1 MSSLIQ
7 GGIVIIGGGQA
18 GGWAAKTLRDEGY
31 QGIISVISDE
41 NHDFYERPPLSKA
54 VLTQESFSL
63 SRLFSEQETHALN
76 LQWFRPLRA
85 TKIDGQNQYVHLS
98 DGRVIT
104 FDKLLLATG
113 GRPRYLSSRW
123 QQHPQVFALRSWDD
137 AQKLRTALLSAQKI
151 AIIGGGWIGL
161 EVAASARKMG
171 IYVTIFE
178 RQSRLCER
186 SVPQNVSEA
195 LALRHTQA
203 GVHVIT
209 DCGDIELGEPTSTGL
224 QISCQKQPSKNLD
237 LAVMGIGVELN
248 LELAKE
254 AGLDV
259 THGIVIN
266 HQGQTSHP
274 NIYAAGDVACH
285 PTLSL
290 CLQSWAY
297 AQNQAI
303 TTAKAM
309 LNPQSE
315 GFNELAWLW
324 SDQYQDNIQILGVP
338 TSQKL
343 NHIQRHTPDS
353 EVHFALNESNEL
365 VQMIAFNDARAI
377 KLGKRWI
384 QGHRKLDPS
393 QLADPTF
400 SLMSLK

>member
-1 MSSLIQ
+1 MNSLIQ

-18 GGWAAKTLRDEGY
+18 GGWATKTLRDEGY
-31 QGIISVISDE
+31 QGTISVISDE
-41 NHDFYERPPLSKA
+41 DHDFYERPPLSKA
-54 VLTQESFSL
+54 ALTQESFAL
-63 SRLFSEQETHALN
+63 SRLFSEEATQALN
-76 LQWFRPLRA
+76 LQWFRPVRA
-85 TKIDGQNQYVHLS
+85 TKIDTKTKWIHLN
-98 DGRVIT
+98 DGRIVT
-104 FDKLLLATG
+104 FEKLLLATG
-113 GRPRYLSSRW
+113 GRPRYLSSNW
-123 QQHPQVFALRSWDD
+123 QKHPQVFALRSWND
-137 AQKLRTALLSAQKI
+137 AQQLRSALLEAKKV

-171 IYVTIFE
+171 IDVAIFE

-209 DCGDIELGEPTSTGL
+209 DCGDIELGASSIKL
-224 QISCQKQPSKNLD
+224 QIGCQKQPLQTFD

-248 LELAKE
+248 LELAKQ

-266 HQGQTSHP
+266 DQGQTSHP
-274 NIYAAGDVACH
+274 DIYAAGDVACH

-309 LNPQSE
+309 LNRHSE

-324 SDQYQDNIQILGVP
+324 SDQYKDNIQILGVP

-343 NHIQRHTPDS
+343 KHIQRHTANS
-353 EVHFALNESNEL
+353 EVHFSLSEANEL

-377 KLGKRWI
+377 KLGKRWM
-384 QGHRKLDPS
+384 QSHRKLDPS

>member
-1 MSSLIQ
+1 MNTLIQ

-31 QGIISVISDE
+31 QGTLSVISDE

-54 VLTQESFSL
+54 VLTQEDAVL
-63 SRLFSEQETHALN
+63 SRLFSEDDTRALN
-76 LQWFRPLRA
+76 LQWFRPVRA
-85 TKIDGQNQYVHLS
+85 ERIDAQAKCVYLN
-98 DGRVIT
+98 DGRLVG
-104 FDKLLLATG
+104 FDKLLIATG
-113 GRPRYLSSRW
+113 GRPRYLSKAW

-137 AQKLRTALLSAQKI
+137 AQALRSNLLLAKKI

-171 IYVTIFE
+171 LDVTIFE

-186 SVPQNVSEA
+186 SVPPSVSDA
-195 LALRHTQA
+195 LAQRHHEA
-203 GVHVIT
+203 GVHIIT
-209 DCGDIELGEPTSTGL
+209 DCGDIQLIDDNSAL
-224 QISCQKQPSKNLD
+224 QIGCQKCPPQTFD

-248 LELAKE
+248 LELAKD

-266 HQGQTSHP
+266 NQGQTSHP
-274 NIYAAGDVACH
+274 DIYAAGDVACH

-309 LNPQSE
+309 LNPQSA
-315 GFNELAWLW
+315 GFNEPAWLW

-338 TSQKL
+338 STQTRQ
-343 NHIQRHTPDS
+343 HIQRHSENS
-353 EVHFALNESNEL
+353 EVHFALNDANEL
-365 VQMIAFNDARAI
+365 VQMVAFNDARAI
-377 KLGKRWI
+377 KLGKRWL
-384 QGHRKLDPS
+384 QSQRKLVPS
-393 QLADPTF
+393 ELADPTF

>member
-1 MSSLIQ
+1 MNSLIQ

-31 QGIISVISDE
+31 QGQISVISDE
-41 NHDFYERPPLSKA
+41 DHDFYERPPLSKA
-54 VLTQESFSL
+54 ALTLESFAL
-63 SRLFSEQETHALN
+63 SRLFSEEATQALH
-76 LQWFRPLRA
+76 LQWFRPVRA
-85 TKIDGQNQYVHLS
+85 TKIDTKTKCVHLN
-98 DGRVIT
+98 DGRIVT
-104 FDKLLLATG
+104 FEKLLLATG
-113 GRPRYLSSRW
+113 GRPHYLSNDW
-123 QQHPQVFALRSWDD
+123 QKHPQVFALRSWND
-137 AQKLRTALLSAQKI
+137 AQQLRSALLESKKI

-161 EVAASARKMG
+161 EVAASARQMG
-171 IYVTIFE
+171 IDVTIFE

-195 LALRHTQA
+195 LAQRHTRA
-203 GVHVIT
+203 GVHIIT
-209 DCGDIELGEPTSTGL
+209 DCGDIKLGESVTRL
-224 QISCQKQPSKNLD
+224 QITCQKQPWQTFD

-248 LELAKE
+248 LELAKQ
-254 AGLDV
+254 AGLDI

-266 HQGQTSHP
+266 DQGQTSHP
-274 NIYAAGDVACH
+274 DIYAAGDVACH

-315 GFNELAWLW
+315 GFDEPAWLW
-324 SDQYQDNIQILGVP
+324 SDQYQDNIQILGIP
-338 TSQKL
+338 TSQAQQ
-343 NHIQRHTPDS
+343 HIQRYTPNS
-353 EVHFALNESNEL
+353 EVHFSLNDTNEL

-377 KLGKRWI
+377 KLGKRWM
-384 QGHRKLDPS
+384 QSHRKLDPS
-393 QLADPTF
+393 ELADPTF

>member
-1 MSSLIQ
+1 M
-7 GGIVIIGGGQA
+7 
-18 GGWAAKTLRDEGY
+18 
-31 QGIISVISDE
+31 
-41 NHDFYERPPLSKA
+41 
-54 VLTQESFSL
+54 
-63 SRLFSEQETHALN
+63 
-76 LQWFRPLRA
+76 
-85 TKIDGQNQYVHLS
+85 
-98 DGRVIT
+98 
-104 FDKLLLATG
+104 
-113 GRPRYLSSRW
+113 
-123 QQHPQVFALRSWDD
+123 
-137 AQKLRTALLSAQKI
+137 
-151 AIIGGGWIGL
+151 
-161 EVAASARKMG
+161 
-171 IYVTIFE
+171 
-178 RQSRLCER
+178 
-186 SVPQNVSEA
+186 
-195 LALRHTQA
+195 
-203 GVHVIT
+203 
-209 DCGDIELGEPTSTGL
+209 
-224 QISCQKQPSKNLD
+224 
-237 LAVMGIGVELN
+237 
-248 LELAKE
+248 
-254 AGLDV
+254 
-259 THGIVIN
+259 IN
-266 HQGQTSHP
+266 HHGQTSHP

-343 NHIQRHTPDS
+343 KHIQRYTPNS

>member
-1 MSSLIQ
+1 MNSLIQ

-18 GGWAAKTLRDEGY
+18 GGWATKTLRDEGY
-31 QGIISVISDE
+31 QGTISVISDE
-41 NHDFYERPPLSKA
+41 DHDFYERPPLSKA
-54 VLTQESFSL
+54 ALTQESFAL
-63 SRLFSEQETHALN
+63 SRLFSEEATQALN
-76 LQWFRPLRA
+76 LQWFRPVRA
-85 TKIDGQNQYVHLS
+85 TKIDTKTKWIHLN
-98 DGRVIT
+98 DGRIVT
-104 FDKLLLATG
+104 FEKLLLATG
-113 GRPRYLSSRW
+113 GRPRYLSSDW
-123 QQHPQVFALRSWDD
+123 QKHPQVFALRSWND
-137 AQKLRTALLSAQKI
+137 AQQLRLALLEAKKV

-171 IYVTIFE
+171 IDVAIFE

-209 DCGDIELGEPTSTGL
+209 DCGDIELGASSIKL
-224 QISCQKQPSKNLD
+224 QIGCQKQPLQTFD

-248 LELAKE
+248 LELAKQ

-266 HQGQTSHP
+266 DQGQTSHP
-274 NIYAAGDVACH
+274 DIYAAGDVACH

-309 LNPQSE
+309 LNPHSE

-324 SDQYQDNIQILGVP
+324 SDQYKDNIQILGVP

-343 NHIQRHTPDS
+343 KHIQRHTANS
-353 EVHFALNESNEL
+353 EVHFSLSEANEL

-377 KLGKRWI
+377 KLGKRWM
-384 QGHRKLDPS
+384 QSHRKLDPS

>member
-1 MSSLIQ
+1 MNSLIQ

-18 GGWAAKTLRDEGY
+18 GGWATKTLRDEGY
-31 QGIISVISDE
+31 QGTISVISDE
-41 NHDFYERPPLSKA
+41 DHDFYERPPLSKA
-54 VLTQESFSL
+54 ALTQESFAL
-63 SRLFSEQETHALN
+63 SRLFSEEATQALN
-76 LQWFRPLRA
+76 LQWFRPVRA
-85 TKIDGQNQYVHLS
+85 TKIDTKTKWIHLN
-98 DGRVIT
+98 DGRIVT
-104 FDKLLLATG
+104 FEKLLLATG
-113 GRPRYLSSRW
+113 GRPRYLSSDW
-123 QQHPQVFALRSWDD
+123 QKHPQVFALRSWND
-137 AQKLRTALLSAQKI
+137 AQQLRSALLEAKKV

-171 IYVTIFE
+171 IDVAIFE

-186 SVPQNVSEA
+186 SVPQNVSED

-209 DCGDIELGEPTSTGL
+209 DCGDIELGEPTTSGL
-224 QISCQKQPSKNLD
+224 QISCQKQPSQNFD

-309 LNPQSE
+309 LNPHSE

-343 NHIQRHTPDS
+343 KHIQRHTANS
-353 EVHFALNESNEL
+353 EVHFSLSEANEL

-377 KLGKRWI
+377 KLGKRWM
-384 QGHRKLDPS
+384 QSHRKLDPS